1 MWESSFR
8 VREYMPDEKCAL
20 MNVAGYIDRNPVKAK
35 MAQWP
40 DKYEWWTRRSPCR
53 GVERVCL
60 LERERAAALAEEPYR
75 SVLNAPD
82 ESIATSL
89 HAPGSTVAAPVVPV
103 GLKVSLTSAVALASN
118 SSGSFA

>member
-1 MWESSFR
+1 MWESRFR

-40 DKYEWWTRRSPCR
+40 
-53 GVERVCL
+53 ERVCL

-82 ESIATSL
+82 ESIATSF